1 MSSLGRQQFKM
12 HIILEKDPN
21 TELMSHRSA
30 SYVHETKGSSSENAA
45 TGWQRGAVRRLYQSR
60 VSRCFGSLVANE
72 VHWIHTMF
80 TLHGA
85 TSGNRRLITESNFRL
100 FVNVYHTL
108 RFHLS
113 EEWPRVRNRKAKD
126 NDDHTASDY
135 QRDPHGKGYSQHST
149 PLQPLIINQRPIL
162 PIIQLINTI
171 RTPNQN
177 QHNRQTQ
184 TPTNT

>member
-72 VHWIHTMF
+72 VHWIQC
-80 TLHGA
+80 LHS
-85 TSGNRRLITESNFRL
+85 T
-100 FVNVYHTL
+100 V
-108 RFHLS
+108 
-113 EEWPRVRNRKAKD
+113 PRVVIAG
-126 NDDHTASDY
+126 S
-135 QRDPHGKGYSQHST
+135 
-149 PLQPLIINQRPIL
+149 
-162 PIIQLINTI
+162 
-171 RTPNQN
+171 
-177 QHNRQTQ
+177 
-184 TPTNT
+184 

>member
-1 MSSLGRQQFKM
+1 
-12 HIILEKDPN
+12 
-21 TELMSHRSA
+21 
-30 SYVHETKGSSSENAA
+30 
-45 TGWQRGAVRRLYQSR
+45 
-60 VSRCFGSLVANE
+60 
-72 VHWIHTMF
+72 MF

-126 NDDHTASDY
+126 HNDDHTASDY

-149 PLQPLIINQRPIL
+149 PLQAQQTTPDHKSTAHLTYHSTHQYHTHTQSKSTQPPNSNTNKYLKPLLTLLTERFL
-162 PIIQLINTI
+162 ESEKG
-171 RTPNQN
+171 
-177 QHNRQTQ
+177 
-184 TPTNT
+184 